1 MSFEEKIERLLAKLE
16 SLADIPTKHDLQET
30 ERKIMSQLT
39 DWAATEN
46 ADLTAIN
53 ANLNAIV
60 TTVANL
66 SAHIAAFN
74 NSPGTLSA
82 SDQAAI
88 DAIKAT
94 SDTLVTQSAA
104 IVPAGTP
111 VPAIKKQWDTLY
123 GRTTRP

>member
-1 MSFEEKIERLLAKLE
+1 MNFEEKIERLLAKLE

-39 DWAATEN
+39 DWAATED

-53 ANLNAIV
+53 ANLDAIV

-66 SAHIAAFN
+66 NAQIAAFN

-82 SDQAAI
+82 SDQAAL

-94 SDTLVTQSAA
+94 SDTLVTESAA

-111 VPAIKKQWDTLY
+111 VPAIKK
-123 GRTTRP
+123 